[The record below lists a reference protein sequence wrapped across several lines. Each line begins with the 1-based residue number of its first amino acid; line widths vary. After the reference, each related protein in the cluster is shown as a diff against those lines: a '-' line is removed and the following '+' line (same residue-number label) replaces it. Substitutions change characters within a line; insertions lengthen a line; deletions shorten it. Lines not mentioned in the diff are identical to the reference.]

1 MYINNFNDMRGSS
14 MLPIFRKPKHKE
26 KVIATSQG
34 WVVERTGEVLSRIR
48 DLDKK
53 ILSTHG
59 TLSEIIAEQPEV
71 EVNAIEESVQD
82 AVETDE
88 IEELP
93 QDVVE
98 ESVQDAVET
107 EAPVVEEKVRR
118 KPGRKPGPKPKK

>member
-1 MYINNFNDMRGSS
+1 

-53 ILSTHG
+53 ILSTHD

-71 EVNAIEESVQD
+71 EINAIEESVQD
-82 AVETDE
+82 DVETE
-88 IEELP
+88 AVI
-93 QDVVE
+93 DVVE

-118 KPGRKPGPKPKK
+118 KPGPKPKK